1 MASEL
6 LLLQCQPP
14 SHPSQDAPMPPQP
27 SDAYERLRDTIAK
40 RMGMR
45 PIEQL
50 PEASRCECCGACEL
64 QQTLGEFR

>member
-1 MASEL
+1 
-6 LLLQCQPP
+6 
-14 SHPSQDAPMPPQP
+14 MPQHP